1 MVRSST
7 RRLRCFGESRENEEL
22 SRMQWQQ
29 EIENPPRTHFSSI
42 TKWRTHL
49 TVSVIEFDLK
59 QIEMHYRT
67 TTEPTSRV
75 LEFFVTFSVAN
86 GGFMLILE
94 FILW

>member
-1 MVRSST
+1 MESLKESKMTQKVWL
-7 RRLRCFGESRENEEL
+7 LRTKY
-22 SRMQWQQ
+22 
-29 EIENPPRTHFSSI
+29 PRGPQ
-42 TKWRTHL
+42 
-49 TVSVIEFDLK
+49 VSVIEFDLK